1 MYSFE
6 PDEEQRMLID
16 AARRFAENDLYPAA
30 READEAGEVP
40 EALIQKGWE
49 LGLLQASVPEAYGG
63 FGERSAVTG
72 SLAAEELAA
81 GDLAGAMAVMLPGT
95 FVLPILIGGTEEQK
109 ARWIPSVIEGE
120 WRPFCTA
127 LIEAQFDFDPADLKT
142 TARREGEEFNIQGE
156 KTYVPYADRAEAFL
170 VYAEYEGEPQAFIVP
185 AESEGLHVGDREA
198 LMGLKGLPTY
208 RLRLDGARLPL
219 EARLGGEDGFDSRRV
234 VAASQVALTS
244 MAVGVSKAAHE
255 YALAYAK
262 ERRAFGEFIAQK
274 QSIAFML
281 AEMITEIEAI
291 RLLGW
296 EAAWQ
301 LDAGK
306 HEEAVK
312 SAYLA
317 LTGASDM
324 AMMVTDRAVQILG
337 GHGYI
342 REHPVEMWMRN
353 GRGFPAFT
361 GLAMV

>member
-6 PDEEQRMLID
+6 PDEEQGMLIE
-16 AARRFAENDLYPAA
+16 AARRFAANDLFPAA
-30 READEAGEVP
+30 READETGELP
-40 EALIQKGWE
+40 EPLIQKGWG

-63 FGERSAVTG
+63 FGEHSAVTG
-72 SLAAEELAA
+72 ALAAEELAA
-81 GDLAGAMAVMLPGT
+81 GDLAGALAVMAPAT
-95 FVLPILIGGTEEQK
+95 FVLPILAGGTEEQK
-109 ARWIPSVIEGE
+109 ARWIPPVIEGQ
-120 WRPFCTA
+120 WRPYVA
-127 LIEAQFDFDPADLKT
+127 AVIEANFDFDPSDLRT
-142 TARREGEEFNIQGE
+142 SARRQGDGFHIVGE
-156 KTYVPYADRAEAFL
+156 KAFVPFADRADCFL
-170 VYAEYEGEPQAFIVP
+170 VYAEYEAETQLFIVP
-185 AESEGLHVGDREA
+185 RDAEGLQMGGRER
-198 LMGLKGLPTY
+198 LMGLKALPTF
-208 RLRLDGARLPL
+208 RLVLEDVRVPLD
-219 EARLGGEDGFDSRRV
+219 ARLGGEDGYDARRAI
-234 VAASQVALTS
+234 AASQTALAS
-244 MAVGVSKAAHE
+244 MAVGVSRAAHE

-262 ERRAFGEFIAQK
+262 ERRAFDEFIAQK

-291 RLLGW
+291 RLLEW

-301 LDAGK
+301 MDEGLYDQAL
-306 HEEAVK
+306 K

-342 REHPVEMWMRN
+342 REHPVELWMRN

>member
-6 PDEEQRMLID
+6 PDEEQRMLIG
-16 AARRFAENDLYPAA
+16 AAKRFAENDLMPAA
-30 READEAGEVP
+30 READEAGEMP

-63 FGERSAVTG
+63 FGEHSAVTG
-72 SLAAEELAA
+72 FLAAEELAA

-95 FVLPILIGGTEEQK
+95 FVLPILMGGTEEQK
-109 ARWIPSVIEGE
+109 ARWIPSVIENE
-120 WRPFCTA
+120 WRPFSAA

-142 TARREGEEFNIQGE
+142 TARREGEELSIQGE
-156 KTYVPYADRAEAFL
+156 KAYVPYADRAEAFL
-170 VYAEYEGEPQAFIVP
+170 VYAEHEGGTQVFIVP
-185 AESEGLHVGDREA
+185 AESEGLQVGDREA
-198 LMGLKGLPTY
+198 LMGLKGLPTF
-208 RLRLDGARLPL
+208 RLRLDEVRLPL
-219 EARLGGEDGFDSRRV
+219 QARLGGEDGFDPRRA

-255 YALAYAK
+255 YAQAYAK

-301 LDAGK
+301 MDGGEQEGAFK
-306 HEEAVK
+306 T
-312 SAYLA
+312 AYLA

-324 AMMVTDRAVQILG
+324 AMMVSDRAVQILG

-342 REHPVEMWMRN
+342 REHPVELWMRN
-353 GRGFPAFT
+353 GRGFPTFT